1 MKKIIVMKKI
11 KSLSAILI
19 LVTTISFGF
28 LSCDNEPIDP
38 AIDLNL
44 PPNGSGNST
53 GIFTA
58 KTGTTNFIANELIE
72 ADYTST
78 QIGTQLSIIALTTD
92 GKSMIIQILNPVIGT
107 RTATND
113 INNLISFSYAASV
126 NDLYASI
133 NTANGQYNG
142 TINITQFNTT
152 TNKISGTFNFTGY
165 GALSNTAQIEVTQGV
180 FTNIS
185 FTNSV
190 TATPPTSGIAGTYLL
205 TAFNTSVSTDLNG
218 DGISSSNQLNETV
231 CFNNSILK
239 LNANNTFTS
248 DAKGLDIDITGTT
261 SVLTCFEDPDFTG
274 TWSLAGNQLSLT
286 YMDSGQ
292 TQTDVFTVAG
302 NNLSLTVQNGE
313 IVGTAAGSPVYLT
326 SNITIVYT
334 KQ

>member
-1 MKKIIVMKKI
+1 MKKI
-11 KSLSAILI
+11 KLLSAIII
-19 LVTTISFGF
+19 LVTTISLGF

-44 PPNGSGNST
+44 PPNGGENST

-58 KTGTTNFIANELIE
+58 KIGTTNFSANELIE

-78 QIGTQLSIIALTTD
+78 QIGTQLSIVALTTD
-92 GKSMIIQILNPVIGT
+92 GRSIILQILNPAIGT

-113 INNLISFSYAASV
+113 INNIISFYYAASV
-126 NDLYASI
+126 NDLYSSI

-152 TNKISGTFNFTGY
+152 TNKISGTFSFTGY

-180 FTNIS
+180 FANIS
-185 FTNSV
+185 FTNTV
-190 TATPPTSGIAGTYLL
+190 TTTPPTNGIAGSYLL
-205 TAFNTSVSTDLNG
+205 TAFNTSVPTDLNG
-218 DGISSSNQLNETV
+218 DGVSSSNQLNETT
-231 CFNNSILK
+231 CFNNSILI

-292 TQTDVFTVAG
+292 TQTDVFILTG

-313 IVGTAAGSPVYLT
+313 IVGTSSGSPVFLT
-326 SNITIVYT
+326 SNITIIYT
-334 KQ
+334 KT